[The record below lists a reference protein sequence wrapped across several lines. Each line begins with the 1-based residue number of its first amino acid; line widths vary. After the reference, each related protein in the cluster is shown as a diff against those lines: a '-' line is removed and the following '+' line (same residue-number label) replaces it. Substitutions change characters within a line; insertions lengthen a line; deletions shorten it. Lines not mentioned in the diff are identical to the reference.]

1 MVSKG
6 GICTWKHW
14 KKFRTLIS
22 SRSLHTSYYFI
33 YCLLIVKYSFM
44 KPTEFESWNKTTNN
58 KSASQ
63 NTLIKSV
70 CNDMRTIKD

>member
-1 MVSKG
+1 
-6 GICTWKHW
+6 
-14 KKFRTLIS
+14 
-22 SRSLHTSYYFI
+22 
-33 YCLLIVKYSFM
+33 M
-44 KPTEFESWNKTTNN
+44 KPTDFESWNKTTNN